1 MAAILVFFCLIA
13 NWPFW
18 PRSSLN
24 ILLNFTF
31 ESEVKRAN
39 SQGNKR
45 ILKWRPFWNK
55 VHASLLFCPFRFI
68 RFLLHATL
76 LFFMLVVAFFVSRSF
91 LFWPFLLL
99 SPFTGLWV
107 FFPLAR
113 FSSVLLRLRTPGF
126 FVSFVSFAIVLFA
139 FAFSARFVQSLAFF
153 ISGLCYFSWR
163 SV

>member
-39 SQGNKR
+39 LQENKR

-55 VHASLLFCPFRFI
+55 VYD
-68 RFLLHATL
+68 
-76 LFFMLVVAFFVSRSF
+76 
-91 LFWPFLLL
+91 
-99 SPFTGLWV
+99 
-107 FFPLAR
+107 
-113 FSSVLLRLRTPGF
+113 
-126 FVSFVSFAIVLFA
+126 VSFAVFHLEWAGLLF
-139 FAFSARFVQSLAFF
+139 L
-153 ISGLCYFSWR
+153 SWGFHC
-163 SV
+163 SHLLKKETWVFNSNT